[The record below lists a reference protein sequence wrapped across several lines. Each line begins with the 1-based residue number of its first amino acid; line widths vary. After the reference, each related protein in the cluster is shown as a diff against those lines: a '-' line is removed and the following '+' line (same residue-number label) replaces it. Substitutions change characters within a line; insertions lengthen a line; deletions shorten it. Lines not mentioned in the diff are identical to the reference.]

1 MTPEQEGLILGLVV
15 SPGQHSHDPTT
26 PEELLAAFGAVDGRK
41 LCRILLERAASESS
55 ANDVE
60 LTLVMSDAFG
70 LDQTSLPVL
79 QHLAH
84 ESWHHC
90 HEDIAKLLEDLGGA
104 EMVDDLEFLA
114 WAGPEFQP
122 YEGSTSL
129 ARKVVHSLERIATP
143 ETRAAVSRLRS
154 HPESDVRALVD
165 RIEQRT
171 APQLG

>member
-1 MTPEQEGLILGLVV
+1 VTPEQEGLILGLVV

-60 LTLVMSDAFG
+60 LTLVMSDALG

-84 ESWHHC
+84 ESWHHSR
-90 HEDIAKLLEDLGGA
+90 EDIAKLLKDLGGA
-104 EMVDDLEFLA
+104 ELVDDLEFLA

-122 YEGSTSL
+122 YEGSPSL
-129 ARKVVHSLERIATP
+129 ARKVVHNLERIATP
-143 ETRAAVSRLRS
+143 ETLSRLRS